1 MPTPILVIWLV
12 SVVRRS
18 VCMIYQQV
26 SIFDICMQKVD
37 EMKSNRF
44 NVIFWDLLRAREL
57 VFFLVDSTN
66 HPVDY
71 DG

>member
-1 MPTPILVIWLV
+1 
-12 SVVRRS
+12 
-18 VCMIYQQV
+18 
-26 SIFDICMQKVD
+26 MQKVD